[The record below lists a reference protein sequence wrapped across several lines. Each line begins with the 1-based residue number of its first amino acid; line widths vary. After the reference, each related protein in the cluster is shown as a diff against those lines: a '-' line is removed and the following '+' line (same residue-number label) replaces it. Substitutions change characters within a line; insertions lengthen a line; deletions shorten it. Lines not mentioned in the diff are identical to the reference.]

1 LGRWGRGELTEAQLH
16 DAARLIAARRAARAG
31 THVVSTP
38 ELPIIPAVDV
48 DPYVYPSTDVLRSLL
63 DMHQADERAER
74 EAALSAIRIAQLD
87 DSYSLLRIIL
97 GDGRRIKPRNE
108 TVQFCLQLLKE
119 RSGVAVSPYLSV

>member
-1 LGRWGRGELTEAQLH
+1 M
-16 DAARLIAARRAARAG
+16 
-31 THVVSTP
+31 
-38 ELPIIPAVDV
+38 DV
-48 DPYVYPSTDVLRSLL
+48 DPYVYPSTDVLRNLL

-119 RSGVAVSPYLSV
+119 RSGVVVSPYLSV